1 MIRIVVADDHA
12 IVRKGLVQILS
23 DTEHLRVVGEAEN
36 AADAMRVVR
45 QESPD
50 VLLLDVA
57 MPGKSGIEALKPLKQ
72 EFPRLKI
79 LVLSMYP
86 EDQFGVR
93 AIKAGA
99 LGYLNKA
106 SAPDRLIEAVERV
119 AAGKRY
125 ITPELAELLADSVDS
140 EGEVPLHQLLS
151 DREFQTLKLIASGKM
166 LSEIADILAIS
177 PKTVSVYRARLLEK
191 MKLANNA
198 ELTHYAIKHGLV
210 D

>member
-140 EGEVPLHQLLS
+140 EGEMPLHQLLS

>member
-36 AADAMRVVR
+36 AVDAMRVVR
-45 QESPD
+45 QENPD

-106 SAPDRLIEAVERV
+106 SAPDRLIEAVERI

-125 ITPELAELLADSVDS
+125 ITPELAELLAENVDS
-140 EGEVPLHQLLS
+140 DSETPAHQLLS

-166 LSEIADILAIS
+166 LSEIAEILAIS

-191 MKLANNA
+191 MHLKNNS
-198 ELTHYAIKHGLV
+198 ELTHYALKNQLV

>member
-140 EGEVPLHQLLS
+140 DGETPAHQLLS

>member
-36 AADAMRVVR
+36 AVDAMRVVR
-45 QESPD
+45 QENPD

-106 SAPDRLIEAVERV
+106 SAPDRLIEAVERI

-125 ITPELAELLADSVDS
+125 ITPELAELLAENVDS
-140 EGEVPLHQLLS
+140 DSETPAHQLLS

-166 LSEIADILAIS
+166 LSEIAEILAIS